1 MNASFSG
8 SLHDSHSGDRGKV
21 PFTVE
26 LTSGSLWF
34 GADGYGDFSSQEGC
48 GHPVMIEQ
56 YEGQLWVVVW
66 GDINSEEPTARIPL
80 VGARETERRA
90 E

>member
-1 MNASFSG
+1 MDASFSG
-8 SLHDSHSGDRGKV
+8 SLHDSHSGDKKKV

-34 GADGYGDFSSQEGC
+34 SADGYGDFSSQDDC
-48 GHPVMIEQ
+48 GRPVMIEW

-80 VGARETERRA
+80 TGARESERMA